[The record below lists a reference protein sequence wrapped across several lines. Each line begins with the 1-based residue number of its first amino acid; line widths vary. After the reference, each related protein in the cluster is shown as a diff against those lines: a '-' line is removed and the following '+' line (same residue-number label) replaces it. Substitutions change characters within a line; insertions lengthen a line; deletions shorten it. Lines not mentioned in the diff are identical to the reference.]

1 MNYTNKLPLTTVKYW
16 KSDKSEF
23 ICHCS
28 LADIYE
34 LEIKSVRKYIAELEY
49 CKKQLDIVGIE
60 GNVLN
65 ERLEEQLNEQGEPS
79 EELLVIRRRPNFE
92 DEVFEYNDLIIG
104 DLGYIGIK
112 CFGDHEVIG
121 IKDFKDHEVEEIT
134 KEEYDRISS
143 EYTSSKDNHSTKIIP
158 FKEED
163 GEQEF
168 DIFAIKLA
176 IFIMPFLF
184 IVLNLQELPRIETY
198 KIISLMCISAISFKV
213 VTSLIEHTK
222 AFQFYKN
229 TLAVLTFSVITAFTM
244 NVMFIKAETRGTY
257 TPPMSFER
265 FESTMNSNSA
275 RSYCDKTDFDYGCYL
290 YINNITD
297 TQKDLI
303 LKAKEHIVNLKCE
316 RLSDRRTACFAES
329 SDIKSHRLNRD
340 VLSDIADESDNL
352 NYYELMNKTYQDQQ

>member
-1 MNYTNKLPLTTVKYW
+1 MNYTNKLSLTTVKYW

-23 ICHCS
+23 VCHCS

-34 LEIKSVRKYIAELEY
+34 LEVKSVRKYIAELEY

-92 DEVFEYNDLIIG
+92 DEVFDYKSFIIE
-104 DLGYIGIK
+104 DLGYIGNK
-112 CFGDHEVIG
+112 GFE
-121 IKDFKDHEVEEIT
+121 DHEVEEIT

-143 EYTSSKDNHSTKIIP
+143 EYTSRKDNHSTKIIP

-213 VTSLIEHTK
+213 VTSFIEHTK

-244 NVMFIKAETRGTY
+244 NVMFIKAETKGTY

-265 FESTMNSNSA
+265 FESKMNSNSA
-275 RSYCDKTDFDYGCYL
+275 RSYCDKTDFEYGCFL

-303 LKAKEHIVNLKCE
+303 LKAKQHIVNLKCE
-316 RLSDRRTACFAES
+316 SLSDRKTACFAES

>member
-65 ERLEEQLNEQGEPS
+65 ERLEEQLNEQVEPS

-92 DEVFEYNDLIIG
+92 DEVFDYKSFIIE
-104 DLGYIGIK
+104 DLGYIGNK
-112 CFGDHEVIG
+112 GFE
-121 IKDFKDHEVEEIT
+121 DHEVEEIT
-134 KEEYDRISS
+134 KEEYDRIAS
-143 EYTSSKDNHSTKIIP
+143 EYLSNEKKSTEDNHSTKIIS
-158 FKEED
+158 FKEEN
-163 GEQEF
+163 GGQELDVS
-168 DIFAIKLA
+168 DISPIIIIIIL
-176 IFIMPFLF
+176 LF
-184 IVLNLQELPRIETY
+184 IALNLYELPRPELY
-198 KIISLMCISAISFKV
+198 EIISLMCISVISLKAITSFLK
-213 VTSLIEHTK
+213 HTK
-222 AFQFYKN
+222 VSLLYRN
-229 TLAVLTFSVITAFTM
+229 TLAAFIFSSFTLFTM
-244 NVMFIKAETRGTY
+244 NIMFTKADTIGTY

-265 FESTMNSNSA
+265 FESKMNSNSA
-275 RSYCDKTDFDYGCYL
+275 RSYCDKTDFEYGCFL

-303 LKAKEHIVNLKCE
+303 LKAKQHIVNLKCE
-316 RLSDRRTACFAES
+316 SLSDRKTACFAES

>member
-23 ICHCS
+23 VCHCS

-112 CFGDHEVIG
+112 CFGGHEVIG
-121 IKDFKDHEVEEIT
+121 IKDFKDHEVEEIS

-143 EYTSSKDNHSTKIIP
+143 EYTSSKDNHSAKIIS

-163 GEQEF
+163 RGQELDVS
-168 DIFAIKLA
+168 DISPIIIIMILF
-176 IFIMPFLF
+176 FIS
-184 IVLNLQELPRIETY
+184 LNLYELPRPELY
-198 KIISLMCISAISFKV
+198 EIISLMCISVISLKAITSFLKHIKA
-213 VTSLIEHTK
+213 SLL
-222 AFQFYKN
+222 YRN
-229 TLAVLTFSVITAFTM
+229 TLAAFIFLSITLFTM
-244 NVMFIKAETRGTY
+244 NIMFTKADTIGRY
-257 TPPMSFER
+257 NSPISFDR
-265 FESTMNSNSA
+265 FVSKMNSNSA
-275 RSYCDKTDFDYGCYL
+275 RSYCDKTDFEYGCFL

-303 LKAKEHIVNLKCE
+303 LKAKQHIVNLKCE
-316 RLSDRRTACFAES
+316 SLSDRKTACFAES